1 MRLIPKLIKFVNN
14 NKKFPLH
21 GNGDSTRD
29 FIFEDDFNNGLFKL
43 ISRGKNGNFYHFSSN
58 KYYKIRDVVKIVCDL
73 LKVNYKDF
81 IYKTKDRI
89 GKDKYY
95 FLDCNKTSKQLNWK
109 PKINI
114 YEGIKKL

>member
-1 MRLIPKLIKFVNN
+1 MHVYCLDVQVWHRLIEV
-14 NKKFPLH
+14 
-21 GNGDSTRD
+21 S
-29 FIFEDDFNNGLFKL
+29 LFH
-43 ISRGKNGNFYHFSSN
+43 IFYHSSMFYN
-58 KYYKIRDVVKIVCDL
+58 MYLVVLYSYI
-73 LKVNYKDF
+73 NYKDF

-114 YEGIKKL
+114 YEGIKRIINYKNK

>member
-1 MRLIPKLIKFVNN
+1 M
-14 NKKFPLH
+14 
-21 GNGDSTRD
+21 
-29 FIFEDDFNNGLFKL
+29 
-43 ISRGKNGNFYHFSSN
+43 
-58 KYYKIRDVVKIVCDL
+58 
-73 LKVNYKDF
+73 NYKDF

-114 YEGIKKL
+114 YEGIKKIIKYKNK